1 MDLSAL
7 SLTELRRPH
16 TRINTEIRK
25 RNNTAKR
32 DLLKKM
38 KKLAA
43 EEGFS
48 LNEVVAGKKP
58 SSSAASATA
67 APKRATRASVK
78 KKKLPPKYFHP
89 DNPSIGWSG
98 RGRKPHWVIDWTNQ
112 GRPLEELEKPRSS

>member
-7 SLTELRRPH
+7 SLTELRRLH
-16 TRINTEIRK
+16 TRVNTEIRK
-25 RNNTAKR
+25 RNDTAKR

-48 LNEVVAGKKP
+48 LNELIGSKKAD
-58 SSSAASATA
+58 AAA
-67 APKRATRASVK
+67 APAAQKRASRTSVK

-89 DNPSIGWSG
+89 DNPNIGWSG
-98 RGRKPHWVIDWTNQ
+98 RGRKPHWIIDWTNQ
-112 GRPLEELEKPRSS
+112 GRPLEELETPRSN